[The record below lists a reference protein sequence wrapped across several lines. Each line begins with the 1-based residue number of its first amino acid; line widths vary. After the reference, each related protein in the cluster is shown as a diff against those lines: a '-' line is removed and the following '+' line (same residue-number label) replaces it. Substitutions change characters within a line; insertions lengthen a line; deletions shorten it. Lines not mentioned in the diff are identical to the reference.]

1 MRALT
6 KVALASGMLM
16 LMAGCSTKY
25 LMTSQFVVSSQA
37 EAEPELVVTP
47 KYKEVKG
54 KVVTV
59 AVKAPDNCSNR
70 TADDATGAA
79 HSRESVLKTTC
90 GIEMAEIERA
100 LARKGFK
107 VISWKAMEMA
117 MKSNDS
123 ISAAAGALGAEVI
136 FQINSLETS
145 TRNMGKDARWERAFY
160 VSDDFARKVKD
171 QPLSDGVRNYLRKS
185 YLEAAEQGV
194 LLSRQAVTLDA
205 TATLV
210 QTGESIWYYRWS
222 HAEAVKD
229 DAGRQVLLRCKK
241 SALSDV
247 DKLEK
252 ISAKTGQK
260 AYWGYPDPRIACQRA
275 VPKIQPGAPEQ
286 VTMSSMESDAVSVAE
301 RPEDREKAVY
311 SELLGN
317 VIRSLVDS
325 FGAREAV
332 LVEVPAVVPQPEIAA
347 QVSQPVVPPQVD
359 LAAPVPSVAAPQ
371 EGGQ

>member
-1 MRALT
+1 MRAIT
-6 KVALASGMLM
+6 RVAMASGVLM
-16 LMAGCSTKY
+16 LLAGCSTKY

-37 EAEPELVVTP
+37 EAQPELVVTP

-54 KVVTV
+54 RVVTV

-117 MKSNDS
+117 MKSNES

-136 FQINSLETS
+136 FQINSLEKS
-145 TRNMGKDARWERAFY
+145 TRNMGKDARWERSFY
-160 VSDDFARKVKD
+160 VSDDFARKVKE
-171 QPLSDGVRNYLRKS
+171 QPLTDGVRNYLRKS

-194 LLSRQAVTLDA
+194 PLSRQAVTLDA

-229 DAGRQVLLRCKK
+229 DAGRQVLLRCKN

-247 DKLEK
+247 DKLAK
-252 ISAKTGQK
+252 FSAQTGEK
-260 AYWGYPDPRIACQRA
+260 AYWGYPDPRIACQRV
-275 VPKIQPGAPEQ
+275 VPKAQAGAPEQ
-286 VTMSSMESDAVSVAE
+286 LTMSSVESDAVSVAE

-311 SELLGN
+311 SELLEG

-325 FGAREAV
+325 FGAREAI
-332 LVEVPAVVPQPEIAA
+332 LSELPAVVPQPEVGA
-347 QVSQPVVPPQVD
+347 QVVQPGGSAQADMAVP
-359 LAAPVPSVAAPQ
+359 LPSVTVPR
-371 EGGQ
+371 EERK